1 MSFHGKRAMSS
12 AANGL
17 HTAPRG
23 DFFVFHN
30 MAPARRSAQ
39 AAREAHMPIRLVVE
53 NSYLATDAGI
63 LIDAFE
69 AALKELGLSDR
80 NDTAAL
86 VVAKHLISFAKAGV
100 LDPVQLRD
108 LTVKA
113 VRERPSPAN

>member
-39 AAREAHMPIRLVVE
+39 AAHMPIRLVVE
-53 NSYLATDAGI
+53 NSYLAIDAGI